1 MTSKGKEGTVQQALC
16 ATVCLRLSHFAGVA
30 GVIAAG
36 QHSTAY
42 PRSTSEIGAVG
53 VAALVEHEVDSVPT
67 NILFPMGDH
76 ASNPFISSTDQ
87 VGPITPMSYVDA
99 ACIGCWASPVAI
111 PACAL
116 VCPFSC
122 QSWPTGCCLALAEF
136 SLGFAT
142 EAPATRHPLTPCCDW
157 QLFQA
162 EVAPV
167 PPHNQNQHLLSP
179 VASVGYS
186 SPSSSAPPAGGP
198 SSSGHG
204 GQKPLNTLDEP
215 VWDTILRDLKRIG
228 ANVVL
233 VVFPFTNR
241 DQQSAALRNWDLWGP
256 MVCSPWL
263 SFMWLPLELV

>member
-1 MTSKGKEGTVQQALC
+1 
-16 ATVCLRLSHFAGVA
+16 
-30 GVIAAG
+30 
-36 QHSTAY
+36 
-42 PRSTSEIGAVG
+42 
-53 VAALVEHEVDSVPT
+53 
-67 NILFPMGDH
+67 MGDR

-87 VGPITPMSYVDA
+87 VGPVFPMFCMDA
-99 ACIGCWASPVAI
+99 GCADCFGVRCCKSRVRYRQSSVPPK
-111 PACAL
+111 PANRLPGA
-116 VCPFSC
+116 
-122 QSWPTGCCLALAEF
+122 
-136 SLGFAT
+136 GFLPLILSGT
-142 EAPATRHPLTPCCDW
+142 SGTNTIVFPLTPCCGW

-167 PPHNQNQHLLSP
+167 PPQNQNQHLLSP

-256 MVCSPWL
+256 MVRPP
-263 SFMWLPLELV
+263 SF